1 MEIHQLRY
9 FVACAEAGSMTLAA
23 RRSHVSQP
31 SLSQQVKKLEDG
43 LGVLLFDR
51 LGKGIVLTDAGRA
64 LLPRARRILS
74 ELDDTQENLRARVE
88 SGAGVLSIGAIPTI
102 APYLLPPVL
111 ARLRREFPECVLR
124 VREDLT
130 ARMVDAVASGE
141 LDVAITSTPIDRDRI
156 DVEVVGSE
164 PLLVVTPSKH
174 PLAGLSNI
182 THGDLREQ
190 ATITLDEMHCLG
202 QQVGAF
208 CAKTRLRPD
217 VVCKTTQLSTVL
229 ELVRLGLGVSLIP
242 AMAAARDDARSRVYV
257 PFARQ
262 HPSREIALIWRTGRT
277 RPRLARSLNQ
287 MVRDALEEALTA
299 RLG

>member
-23 RRSHVSQP
+23 KRSHVSQP
-31 SLSQQVKKLEDG
+31 SLSQQIKKLEG
-43 LGVLLFDR
+43 TLRVTLFDR
-51 LGKGIVLTDAGRA
+51 LGKGIGLTDAGRA
-64 LLPRARRILS
+64 LLPRARRILA
-74 ELDDTQENLRARVE
+74 ELDDTHDNLRAQVE
-88 SGAGVLSIGAIPTI
+88 SGETALSIGAIPTI

-111 ARLRREFPECVLR
+111 ARLRREFPKCVLR

-130 ARMVDAVASGE
+130 VHMVEGVASGE
-141 LDVAITSTPIDRDRI
+141 LDVAITSTPIEHDRI

-182 THGDLREQ
+182 THADLREQ
-190 ATITLDEMHCLG
+190 ATITLHEMHCLG
-202 QQVGAF
+202 EQIGAF
-208 CAKTRLRPD
+208 CARTRLRPD

-242 AMAAARDDARSRVYV
+242 AMAAACDDARSRVYV

-262 HPSREIALIWRTGRT
+262 QPRREIALIWRSGRT
-277 RPRLARSLNQ
+277 RPRVARSLSQ
-287 MVRDALEEALTA
+287 VVREALDIALTA
-299 RLG
+299 RHS

>member
-43 LGVLLFDR
+43 LGMLLFDR

-74 ELDDTQENLRARVE
+74 ELDDTQENLRAQVE
-88 SGAGVLSIGAIPTI
+88 SGEAMLSIGAIPTI

-111 ARLRREFPECVLR
+111 ARLRREFPKCVLR

-130 ARMVDAVASGE
+130 SRLVEAVASGE
-141 LDVAITSTPIDRDRI
+141 LDVAITSTPIDHERI

-182 THGDLREQ
+182 THADLREQ
-190 ATITLDEMHCLG
+190 ATITLHEMHCLG

-262 HPSREIALIWRTGRT
+262 QPSREIALIWRSGRT
-277 RPRLARSLNQ
+277 RPRVAEMLAST
-287 MVRDALEEALTA
+287 VGEELG
-299 RLG
+299 RLLVAAKG